1 MRTLWQ
7 DMAYGLRMLRKMP
20 IFTAIAVLLLA
31 LGIGIN
37 TIIFSIVN
45 AVLLRQL
52 PVRESERIM
61 QLNETSPQENFS
73 EAPVTLPNYL
83 DWREQNRVFEEIAV
97 YRGGA
102 FTLSGEGQAERL

>member
-7 DMAYGLRMLRKMP
+7 DMAYGLRMLRKTP
-20 IFTAIAVLLLA
+20 SFTAIAVFLLA

-61 QLNETSPQENFS
+61 QLNETSPQQGLS
-73 EAPVTLPNYL
+73 EAPVSLPDYL
-83 DWREQNRVFEEIAV
+83 DWREQNRVFEDVAV
-97 YRGGA
+97 
-102 FTLSGEGQAERL
+102 